1 MADEVREQ
9 MVAGVLTGGRSKAS
23 RPVLSPKH
31 APMAQH
37 RPLDKRGEAGA
48 TSREALRSLKR
59 RLSDINY
66 QAMLVEAAQTQA
78 EPVAA

>member
-23 RPVLSPKH
+23 R
-31 APMAQH
+31 
-37 RPLDKRGEAGA
+37 LDKRGEAGA

-59 RLSDINY
+59 RLSDIIY